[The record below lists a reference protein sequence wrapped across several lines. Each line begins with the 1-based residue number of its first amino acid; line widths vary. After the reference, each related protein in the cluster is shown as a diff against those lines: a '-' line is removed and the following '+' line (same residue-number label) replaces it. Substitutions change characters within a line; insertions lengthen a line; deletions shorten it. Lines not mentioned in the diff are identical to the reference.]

1 VNALLRIVGWVL
13 ALGLVVLPVVAV
25 LNGWVG
31 AGHWPLTRLRATGEF
46 ERVDGAKLRATLLPY
61 AQRGFFAVDLD
72 AAQAAVSRLPW
83 VESAEV
89 RKRWPDVLEV
99 RVVEHEPFAHWDGQR
114 LLSAHGRL
122 FPAQG
127 MQAPAGLPRFSAPDT
142 RVEDVVALYGEARTL
157 FATVG
162 LDVEAVELDPRGSWT
177 LTLDNGSRVIVGRSQ
192 ARARL
197 ARFARLLPQLLRPDA
212 QRLDRA
218 DLRYTNGFAL
228 TWHTAAPGAANEAGE
243 AQPEGAAPAQPR
255 SRTLPAPVQARSMT
269 AQPALARARPTLPA
283 IAPPLLETA

>member
-1 VNALLRIVGWVL
+1 MNALLRIVGWVL
-13 ALGLVVLPVVAV
+13 ALALVVLPVVAV

-46 ERVDGAKLRATLLPY
+46 RRVDGAQLRQTLSPF
-61 AQRGFFAVDLD
+61 ARRGFFAVDLD
-72 AAQAAVSRLPW
+72 AAQTAVARLPW

-99 RVVEHEPFAHWDGQR
+99 RIVEHQPFAHWGDKR

-122 FPAQG
+122 FPEQG
-127 MQAPAGLPRFSAPDT
+127 TPAPRGLPSFRAPDA
-142 RVEDVVALYGEARTL
+142 RADEVVALYNESRELLAP
-157 FATVG
+157 VG
-162 LDVEAVELDPRGSWT
+162 LDVRAVELDPRGSWT
-177 LTLDNGSRVIVGRSQ
+177 LTLDNGARVILGRSQ

-197 ARFARLLPQLLRPDA
+197 SRFVRLLPQLMSEDA

-228 TWHTAAPGAANEAGE
+228 VWASLPQTRDGDDAPRDNGS
-243 AQPEGAAPAQPR
+243 APLRPA
-255 SRTLPAPVQARSMT
+255 LPAPVDDA
-269 AQPALARARPTLPA
+269 P
-283 IAPPLLETA
+283 APPTARLRLPPSPFTAPAASLLETA

>member
-25 LNGWVG
+25 LNGWIG

-46 ERVDGAKLRATLLPY
+46 QRVDGAQLRQTLLPY

-72 AAQAAVSRLPW
+72 AAQAAVGRLPW

-99 RVVEHEPFAHWDGQR
+99 RVVEHEPFAYWGDKR

-127 MQAPAGLPRFSAPDT
+127 IQAPRGLPHFSAPDA
-142 RVEDVVALYGEARTL
+142 RVDDVVALYGEAREM

-162 LDVEAVELDPRGSWT
+162 LDVEVVELDPRGSWT
-177 LTLDNGSRVIVGRSQ
+177 LTLDNGSRVIVGRNQ

-197 ARFARLLPQLLRPDA
+197 ARFVRLLPQLMRADA

-228 TWHTAAPGAANEAGE
+228 VWEEKAKTGTGNGEQGSGNIPVPATPSLPRPVDPPHAGNRSAAAHLPLSRS
-243 AQPEGAAPAQPR
+243 PFPVPA
-255 SRTLPAPVQARSMT
+255 S
-269 AQPALARARPTLPA
+269 
-283 IAPPLLETA
+283 LLESA